1 LVAIENRP
9 AVAWQQRGD
18 MQPSQQWTPNGNQRG
33 ENPFEG
39 TPFEDLFNERGF
51 RMEPYAG
58 PERGRQSPQPM
69 PGGIGSGVIID
80 PAGIIL
86 TNNHV
91 VEGGGEVTVK
101 TFDGREFVATQVWTD
116 PKTDLAVVKI
126 DNAADLT
133 AAPLGDSDQVEIGDW
148 VIALGQPFG
157 LESTVTAGIISA
169 KDRGIGITDR
179 ESFLQTD
186 AAINPGNSGGPL
198 VNLRGEVIGIN
209 TAISTRSGGNNGIG
223 FAVPSNLASWVS
235 QQLLTDGTVHR
246 AYLGVGIQPVT
257 QELAE
262 QLSVSPRSGV
272 AVTQVF
278 ADTPAE
284 KAGLRVGDV
293 IVEFDGR
300 KVTTPQ
306 QLQLVVERTESGKR
320 VSLEVRRNG
329 KTVQLEFVADEQPS
343 DFAARSPKSKQGSS
357 EQRFENYGLEIAPLD
372 SDVAE
377 QLGMEGVDG
386 VLISHV
392 EPGSPTEQAGL
403 EAGMVVVQVNRQSV
417 SSVEE
422 FAQAVKRQDEKKGML
437 LVVRTE
443 QGSRFVVVK

>member
-1 LVAIENRP
+1 
-9 AVAWQQRGD
+9 
-18 MQPSQQWTPNGNQRG
+18 
-33 ENPFEG
+33 
-39 TPFEDLFNERGF
+39 
-51 RMEPYAG
+51 
-58 PERGRQSPQPM
+58 
-69 PGGIGSGVIID
+69 
-80 PAGIIL
+80 
-86 TNNHV
+86 
-91 VEGGGEVTVK
+91 
-101 TFDGREFVATQVWTD
+101 
-116 PKTDLAVVKI
+116 
-126 DNAADLT
+126 
-133 AAPLGDSDQVEIGDW
+133 
-148 VIALGQPFG
+148 
-157 LESTVTAGIISA
+157 
-169 KDRGIGITDR
+169 
-179 ESFLQTD
+179 
-186 AAINPGNSGGPL
+186 
-198 VNLRGEVIGIN
+198 
-209 TAISTRSGGNNGIG
+209 
-223 FAVPSNLASWVS
+223 
-235 QQLLTDGTVHR
+235 VHR